1 MTRMLAESKACKL
14 TGWAIDIVWETIAS
28 HLSSLISIWWEHE
41 DVVGKLKAFSRVSA
55 LSSFCAPQRRLTR
68 SR

>member
-28 HLSSLISIWWEHE
+28 HLSSLISVWWEHE
-41 DVVGKLKAFSRVSA
+41 DVVDKLKAFSRVSA
-55 LSSFCAPQRRLTR
+55 CSGCASKMRLTR